1 MNMKRNL
8 TIVMLL
14 LVALTVWAQG
24 NGALDQLKADP
35 KKSYGTDYPYL
46 FVTPQLTKAP
56 KGYKPFSTSAT
67 TDVTARATTGMRCS
81 IRSWRTC

>member
-1 MNMKRNL
+1 MKRNL

-14 LVALTVWAQG
+14 LVALTMWAQG

-46 FVTPQLTKAP
+46 FATPQLTKAP
-56 KGYKPFSTSAT
+56 KG
-67 TDVTARATTGMRCS
+67 
-81 IRSWRTC
+81 